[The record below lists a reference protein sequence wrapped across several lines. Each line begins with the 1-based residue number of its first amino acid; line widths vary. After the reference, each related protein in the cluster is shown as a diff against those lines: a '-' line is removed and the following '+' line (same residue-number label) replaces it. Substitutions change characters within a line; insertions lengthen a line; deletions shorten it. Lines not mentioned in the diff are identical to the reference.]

1 MEQIGVPA
9 AQAERAIALFRDHD
23 ERILLESY
31 EVAHDEGALIQTAQ
45 DANKELR
52 DLFES
57 DQSF

>member
-1 MEQIGVPA
+1 
-9 AQAERAIALFRDHD
+9 
-23 ERILLESY
+23 LLESY